1 MATTTADDT
10 HDEPAEERQ
19 PSLLASF
26 SRADLR
32 LLLVTFAGTVA
43 ANVVTVMVVA
53 IAIILA
59 RPRVVGAPPTVNVV
73 LAFLVSAVSALGF
86 LPFLI
91 LYFRDKRA
99 KGKISPREDVLI
111 VVLLMLMGLLGT
123 LALLT
128 LLGWAVGVK

>member
-1 MATTTADDT
+1 
-10 HDEPAEERQ
+10 
-19 PSLLASF
+19 
-26 SRADLR
+26 
-32 LLLVTFAGTVA
+32 
-43 ANVVTVMVVA
+43 VMVVA

-59 RPRVVGAPPTVNVV
+59 RPRVVGVPPSVNVV
-73 LAFLVSAVSALGF
+73 LAFLISAVSTIGL

-111 VVLLMLMGLLGT
+111 AVLLMLMGLLGT